1 MIENDNMK
9 EGSPTMYKS
18 SYISKKIV
26 NLRLPSLQ
34 KINLNSFKN
43 TKTQLNIETRKDMT
57 TQTTLSKTAVKFKFF
72 PENFPEVKK
81 NRFKN
86 IKLKDIFSVLKF
98 YKPEFKF

>member
-1 MIENDNMK
+1 
-9 EGSPTMYKS
+9 
-18 SYISKKIV
+18 
-26 NLRLPSLQ
+26 
-34 KINLNSFKN
+34 
-43 TKTQLNIETRKDMT
+43 MT